1 MEAVLASVDPALQ
14 AAIAVLVFVG
24 LFVGIPVMV
33 ETLSRGRSLGKLA
46 LGLRVVRDDGGPV
59 RFRHALVRGLAGV
72 FVDFLATLG
81 VGAVIC
87 SLLNERGKRVGDI
100 LAGTVVVRER
110 APAGSTPLPAV
121 PPHLAAWA
129 TGLEL
134 SRLPADLALAARG
147 YLSRLPELSP
157 AVQNQ
162 MGAQLASD
170 VARYVTPAAPPGTPA
185 WAYLSAVLGGDAVS
199 RLDWPT
205 LPAPANA
212 RTRSRPGR
220 RRRRPASNHRL
231 PRRSRSKLRCPAGS
245 RHRREVV
252 PRRRVLHSATHQGA
266 GAQPTAATAVGRGR
280 AASLRASPAPGRP
293 EWCGLP
299 RSGPRAAAAAAAC
312 ARSTGRRRTAT
323 PGRCGW

>member
-1 MEAVLASVDPALQ
+1 VSDLVTGEAVPLEMRLAKLPSRALAITLDWTLLVVVAIPVSIAMEAVLASVDPALQ

-72 FVDFLATLG
+72 FVDFLVTLG

-147 YLSRLPELSP
+147 YLSRLPQLSP

-185 WAYLSAVLGGDAVS
+185 WAYLSAVLGERGRRESA
-199 RLDWPT
+199 RLADV
-205 LPAPANA
+205 A
-212 RTRSRPGR
+212 RTRQRQNPEPSGSTP
-220 RRRRPASNHRL
+220 S
-231 PRRSRSKLRCPAGS
+231 PAGV
-245 RHRREVV
+245 E
-252 PRRRVLHSATHQGA
+252 P
-266 GAQPTAATAVGRGR
+266 
-280 AASLRASPAPGRP
+280 PAPP
-293 EWCGLP
+293 SVQEQAPLP
-299 RSGPRAAAAAAAC
+299 G
-312 ARSTGRRRTAT
+312 GFT
-323 PGRCGW
+323 PPA